1 MRAPYPCGFIGDG
14 LTRGVILALP
24 RAHVCA
30 LLPAGLR
37 LGDHNVTPA
46 GTHPVIFQFHD
57 FVNCQWSFPTW
68 LQPMQFHEQTVG
80 IPFTYLDAGGPYFF
94 MPKLYLDDLWVQLN
108 GRFWWGFDKEMAA
121 VQRTTSRYA
130 VNNLSGRRI
139 VSLDWTTDGE
149 DSYLPAARSPVFEPF
164 RRLLDQTLI
173 SAFPAASPCFSLTD
187 FDRNWNLGKVRPLRT
202 VLDVDPAYMPGFSG
216 GHFPAEGAAY
226 EFSAPWWLS
235 LPYSPGAFDM
245 TGAAMEVS

>member
-1 MRAPYPCGFIGDG
+1 VCG
-14 LTRGVILALP
+14 
-24 RAHVCA
+24 

-37 LGDHNVTPA
+37 LGEQGVTPA

-57 FVNCQWSFPTW
+57 FVNCQWSLPTW

-108 GRFWWGFDKEMAA
+108 GRFWWWFDKELAA
-121 VQRTTSRYA
+121 VKRTGHCYT
-130 VNNLSGRRI
+130 VTNLSGRRL
-139 VSLDWTTDGE
+139 VSLDWSADGG
-149 DSYLPAARSPVFEPF
+149 DGYLPAAGFSVFEAL
-164 RRLLDQTLI
+164 RQLLDQTLI
-173 SAFPAASPCFSLTD
+173 SAFPAASPYFSLTD

-216 GHFPAEGAAY
+216 GSFSAASASY

-235 LPYSPGAFDM
+235 LPYGP
-245 TGAAMEVS
+245 AASV